1 MFIETSA
8 KTGCNVKQVISAV
21 SPYFRAFWSSLDG
34 RFTFRF
40 KMCNTDNHIWCTLYS
55 VLLTHFTLVGGYIEF
70 KSRRLS
76 KLHIAIEDH
85 NIHHLKFNYCLP
97 QYSELYTGLVTHIFT
112 HFALLLI
119 TLFPPSLLF
128 PPYLSILSS
137 SLSPS
142 RSCFVELLQPYLEW
156 KAWTTQILK
165 AVSFIATMTHG
176 AESQA
181 ATNLASCF

>member
-1 MFIETSA
+1 MLSLAWFSCRQITIEEGEQRAKELNVMFIETSA

-112 HFALLLI
+112 HLSREILLNAWEKKREVGRKGFNPKLWGEVIMAKQHI
-119 TLFPPSLLF
+119 TSWEMTQT
-128 PPYLSILSS
+128 
-137 SLSPS
+137 
-142 RSCFVELLQPYLEW
+142 RCF
-156 KAWTTQILK
+156 
-165 AVSFIATMTHG
+165 
-176 AESQA
+176 
-181 ATNLASCF
+181 